1 MAIYKG
7 KDLMVMA
14 DGKVIAA
21 SKSCTVNVECD
32 DIPVS
37 SPTDGE
43 WEHIIAGRKKWKVTT
58 NHLVVNPSGQYPVIE
73 VTSPVWGDN
82 TARGSITFSGQTY
95 SFTAP
100 SIGIG
105 VFGVSIT
112 NGVMEVYLE
121 GWYDTREASG
131 ITGCISAIESA
142 VSENT
147 LVALVCNDTC
157 VINADLRTAIST
169 RLGIPSDR
177 IPLVNDTMVSLAA
190 IGNQNANGTGII
202 VVNTGRHNRA
212 HCKASFVEGAY
223 ISALEPR
230 VKQFLL
236 RAGSTVTL
244 SMQIDNAGT
253 DYLSG
258 QALCTATTMT
268 ATNGNLLTGG
278 ITWKGSGP
286 LS

>member
-1 MAIYKG
+1 
-7 KDLMVMA
+7 MVMA
-14 DGKVIAA
+14 DGVVIAA

-37 SPTDGE
+37 SPTDGQ
-43 WEHIIAGRKKWKVTT
+43 WEHVIAGRKKWKVTT

-82 TARGSITFSGQTY
+82 TARGSITFGGQTY
-95 SFTAP
+95 SFTSP

-105 VFGVSIT
+105 VFGISIT
-112 NGVMEVYLE
+112 NGVMEVYPE

-131 ITGCISAIESA
+131 ITDCISAIESA
-142 VSENT
+142 VSNNT
-147 LVALVCNDTC
+147 LVVLVCHDTC
-157 VINADLRTAIST
+157 VINADLRTVIST
-169 RLGIPSDR
+169 RLGIPSER
-177 IPLVNDTMVSLAA
+177 IPLVSDTMVSLAA
-190 IGNQNANGTGII
+190 IGNQNANGKGII

-236 RAGSTVTL
+236 RVGSTVML

-286 LS
+286 LT

>member
-1 MAIYKG
+1 
-7 KDLMVMA
+7 MVMA

-37 SPTDGE
+37 SPTDGQ
-43 WEHIIAGRKKWKVTT
+43 WEHVIAGRKKWKVTT

-82 TARGSITFSGQTY
+82 TVRGSITFSGQTY

-105 VFGVSIT
+105 VFGISIT
-112 NGVMEVYLE
+112 NGVMEVYPE
-121 GWYDTREASG
+121 GWYDTRETSG
-131 ITGCISAIESA
+131 ITDCISAIESA

-147 LVALVCNDTC
+147 LVALVCHDTC
-157 VINADLRTAIST
+157 IINADLRTVIST
-169 RLGIPSDR
+169 RLGIPSER
-177 IPLVNDTMVSLAA
+177 IPLVSDTMVSLAA

-202 VVNTGRHNRA
+202 MVNTGRYNRA

-230 VKQFLL
+230 VKQLLL
-236 RAGSTVTL
+236 RVGSTVTL

>member
-1 MAIYKG
+1 
-7 KDLMVMA
+7 MVMA
-14 DGKVIAA
+14 DGVVIAA

-37 SPTDGE
+37 SPTDGQ
-43 WEHIIAGRKKWKVTT
+43 WEHVIAGRKKWKVTT
-58 NHLVVNPSGQYPVIE
+58 NHLVMNPSGQYPVIE
-73 VTSPVWGDN
+73 VTSPVWGDG
-82 TARGSITFSGQTY
+82 TARGSITFGGQIY
-95 SFTAP
+95 SFAAP
-100 SIGIG
+100 GIGIG

-112 NGVMEVYLE
+112 NSVMEVYPQ
-121 GWYDTREASG
+121 GWYDTREAG
-131 ITGCISAIESA
+131 NITDCISAIEDA

-169 RLGIPSDR
+169 RLGIPTER
-177 IPLVNDTMVSLAA
+177 IPLVSGTQVSLAA
-190 IGNQNANGTGII
+190 IGNQHTDGKGII
-202 VVNTGRHNRA
+202 MVNTGRHNRA

-223 ISALEPR
+223 ISAIEPR

-236 RAGSTVTL
+236 RVGSTVTL
-244 SMQIDNAGT
+244 AMQIDNAGT

-268 ATNGNLLTGG
+268 ATQGNLLQGS

>member
-1 MAIYKG
+1 
-7 KDLMVMA
+7 MVMA

-37 SPTDGE
+37 SPTDGQ
-43 WEHIIAGRKKWKVTT
+43 WEHVIAGKKKWKVTT

-73 VTSPVWGDN
+73 VTSPVWGGN
-82 TARGSITFSGQTY
+82 TARGSVTFSGQTY

-105 VFGVSIT
+105 VFGISIT
-112 NGVMEVYLE
+112 NGVMEVYPE
-121 GWYDTREASG
+121 GWYDTRETSG
-131 ITGCISAIESA
+131 ITDCISAIESA

-147 LVALVCNDTC
+147 LVALVCHDTC
-157 VINADLRTAIST
+157 IINADLRTVIST
-169 RLGIPSDR
+169 RLGIPSER
-177 IPLVNDTMVSLAA
+177 IPLVSDTMVSLAA

-202 VVNTGRHNRA
+202 MVNTGRYNRA

-230 VKQFLL
+230 VKQLLL
-236 RAGSTVTL
+236 RVGSTVTL

>member
-1 MAIYKG
+1 
-7 KDLMVMA
+7 MVMA
-14 DGKVIAA
+14 DGVVIAA

-32 DIPVS
+32 DIAVS

-43 WEHIIAGRKKWKVTT
+43 WEHVIAGRKKWKVTT

-73 VTSPVWGDN
+73 VMSPVWGDGSG
-82 TARGSITFSGQTY
+82 RGSITFGGQTY
-95 SFTAP
+95 NFTA
-100 SIGIG
+100 SGIGIG

-112 NGVMEVYLE
+112 NGVMDVYPQ
-121 GWYDTREASG
+121 GWYDTREADN
-131 ITGCISAIESA
+131 ITDCISAIEDA
-142 VSENT
+142 VGENT
-147 LVALVCNDTC
+147 LAVLVCNDTC

-169 RLGIPSDR
+169 RLGISLNR
-177 IPLVNDTMVSLAA
+177 IPLLSGVMVSLAA
-190 IGNQNANGTGII
+190 IGNQHADGNGII
-202 VVNTGRHNRA
+202 IANTGRHNRA

-230 VKQFLL
+230 VKQTLL
-236 RAGSTVTL
+236 RVGSTVML

-258 QALCTATTMT
+258 TALCTATSMT
-268 ATNGNLLTGG
+268 ATQGNLLTGG

>member
-1 MAIYKG
+1 
-7 KDLMVMA
+7 MVMA

-37 SPTDGE
+37 SPTDGQ
-43 WEHIIAGRKKWKVTT
+43 WEHVIAGRKKWKVTT
-58 NHLVVNPSGQYPVIE
+58 NHLVVNPSGPYPVIE

-82 TARGSITFSGQTY
+82 TARGSVTFSGQTY

-105 VFGVSIT
+105 VFGISIT
-112 NGVMEVYLE
+112 NGVMEVYPE
-121 GWYDTREASG
+121 GWYDTRETSG
-131 ITGCISAIESA
+131 ITDCISAIESA

-147 LVALVCNDTC
+147 LVALVCHDTC
-157 VINADLRTAIST
+157 IINADLRTVIST
-169 RLGIPSDR
+169 RLGIPSER
-177 IPLVNDTMVSLAA
+177 IPLVSDTMVSLAA

-202 VVNTGRHNRA
+202 MVNTGRHNRA

-236 RAGSTVTL
+236 RVGSTVTL

-258 QALCTATTMT
+258 QALCTATTLT

-286 LS
+286 LE